1 MPPDLHGRR
10 RGEEAWGE
18 HGKCYFPLC
27 RRNTRAEELNHTL
40 TLRATTKLLK
50 QSQISR
56 SLKQSQKA
64 TSQYGLYL
72 LSLNATPAHL
82 SPPLIEG
89 SRHRAL
95 LWAGRPRGHLSAKPC
110 DYDTKFSSIGLAAA
124 ARY

>member
-1 MPPDLHGRR
+1 MPPDLHGRG

-72 LSLNATPAHL
+72 CPLNATPAHL

-95 LWAGRPRGHLSAKPC
+95 LWAGRPRGHLSAKP
-110 DYDTKFSSIGLAAA
+110 TL
-124 ARY
+124 